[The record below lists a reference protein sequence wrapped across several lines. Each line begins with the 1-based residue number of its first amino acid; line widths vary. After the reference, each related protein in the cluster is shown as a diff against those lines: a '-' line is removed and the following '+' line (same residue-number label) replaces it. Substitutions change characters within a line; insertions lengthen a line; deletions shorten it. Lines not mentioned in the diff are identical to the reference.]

1 MLGSGSVPVSGG
13 FSKARTIPAAPN
25 DGLARATAGPIAE
38 RCLSAVVIEE
48 LGTLEGVEHN
58 RLRLSR
64 CNFRIAVGLS
74 RASIKKQKGPDA
86 GRGLSWSR
94 LAHAGACW
102 TPGGKCVSKSARE

>member
-1 MLGSGSVPVSGG
+1 VSPIDTGRRAVKL
-13 FSKARTIPAAPN
+13 SSAYAAFLNEQPPSS
-25 DGLARATAGPIAE
+25 DFDSEDTRK
-38 RCLSAVVIEE
+38 C
-48 LGTLEGVEHN
+48 VEHN